1 MKTRSEL
8 REIIMIAL
16 YQILICEANRIP
28 YDKDII
34 LNTLLEEENEFAVN
48 TLNGVLDNKN
58 NIDEN
63 INKYLKNWT
72 IDRLGKTDQAIL
84 RLGAY
89 EIMYTDTP
97 GAVIIDQAVELSK
110 KYSDDKIKN
119 MINAVLDNIFQ
130 KK

>member
-130 KK
+130 NK

>member
-34 LNTLLEEENEFAVN
+34 LNTLLEEENEFAIN

-130 KK
+130 NK